1 MRKPAADKLMQGVGV
16 AVVTGAVLL
25 SQVPAQAIA
34 SEAGSSAAPQTASQ
48 ASAQSEPQQ
57 QSDSA
62 NPPEPPSGGV
72 ATDRGGGNISV
83 DGGTISIEGSGS
95 PIVYSTGDIEVSDVT
110 GTASE
115 SQLVGMEGLKTVLI
129 RNSTLSSS
137 QTGKTAS
144 DPVADGVI
152 IYQSTSGDA
161 ESTTGEAATFQA
173 VDSKLSSAIQSG
185 SMFYLTNTSADV
197 VLKNTELD
205 FASSVA
211 RLLYAAGNDANNWGQ
226 AGSNGA
232 TVKFTGIGQ
241 QLAGDVVADTIS
253 SVDLH
258 LTEGTTWA
266 GAASIEQNAAGSTSD
281 APMTVNIDGSSQWTV
296 TADSTV
302 SSLNVAEGAKVVDA
316 DGKTVTIVAG
326 GQTVVQGDSG
336 LTVTVTG
343 PYSTDYDA
351 SEAGSLTSEAIDRT
365 AYDDAFGTDVDDA
378 SSDDEKDAASQASTT
393 SDTDSGSSSDAE
405 KGFFAQVVDWLKS
418 LFGM

>member
-1 MRKPAADKLMQGVGV
+1 MRKPAADKLMQRVGV

-115 SQLVGMEGLKTVLI
+115 SQLVGMEGLITVLI

-205 FASSVA
+205 FASSAA

-326 GQTVVQGDSG
+326 GQAVVQGDSG

-343 PYSTDYDA
+343 SYSTDYDA

-378 SSDDEKDAASQASTT
+378 SSDEKDATSQASTA

-405 KGFFAQVVDWLKS
+405 KGFFAQVADWLKS

>member
-1 MRKPAADKLMQGVGV
+1 MRKPAADKLMQRVGV

-115 SQLVGMEGLKTVLI
+115 SQLVGMEGLITVLI

-173 VDSKLSSAIQSG
+173 VDSKLSSAIQSD

-205 FASSVA
+205 FASSAA

-343 PYSTDYDA
+343 SYSTDYDA

-378 SSDDEKDAASQASTT
+378 SSDEKDATSQASTA

>member
-1 MRKPAADKLMQGVGV
+1 MRKPAADKLIQRVGV

-115 SQLVGMEGLKTVLI
+115 SQLVGMEGLITVLI

-173 VDSKLSSAIQSG
+173 VDSKLSSAIQSD

-205 FASSVA
+205 FASSAA

-343 PYSTDYDA
+343 SYSTDYDA

-378 SSDDEKDAASQASTT
+378 SSDEKDATSQASTA

>member
-1 MRKPAADKLMQGVGV
+1 MRKPAADKLMQRVGV
-16 AVVTGAVLL
+16 AVVTGTVLL

-62 NPPEPPSGGV
+62 NPPEPLSGGV

-115 SQLVGMEGLKTVLI
+115 SQLVGMEGLITVLI

-173 VDSKLSSAIQSG
+173 VDSKLSSAIQSD
-185 SMFYLTNTSADV
+185 SMFYLTNTSTDV

-205 FASSVA
+205 FASSAA

-241 QLAGDVVADTIS
+241 QLAGNVVADTIS

-266 GAASIEQNAAGSTSD
+266 GAASIEQNAADSTSD

-343 PYSTDYDA
+343 SYSTDYDA

-378 SSDDEKDAASQASTT
+378 SSDEKDATSQASTA

>member
-1 MRKPAADKLMQGVGV
+1 MRKPTADKLMQRVGV

-115 SQLVGMEGLKTVLI
+115 SQLVGMEGLITVLI

-173 VDSKLSSAIQSG
+173 VDSKLSSAIQSD
-185 SMFYLTNTSADV
+185 SIFYLTNTSADV

-205 FASSVA
+205 FASSAA

-241 QLAGDVVADTIS
+241 QLADDVVADTIS

-343 PYSTDYDA
+343 SYSTDYDA

-378 SSDDEKDAASQASTT
+378 SSDEKDATSQASTA

>member
-1 MRKPAADKLMQGVGV
+1 MRKPAADKLMQRVGV

-115 SQLVGMEGLKTVLI
+115 SQLVGMEGLITVLI

-173 VDSKLSSAIQSG
+173 VDSKLSSAIQSD
-185 SMFYLTNTSADV
+185 SIFYLTNTSADV

-205 FASSVA
+205 FASSAA

-241 QLAGDVVADTIS
+241 QLADDVVADTIS

-266 GAASIEQNAAGSTSD
+266 GAASIEQNAAGSTSH

-343 PYSTDYDA
+343 SYSTDYDA

-378 SSDDEKDAASQASTT
+378 SSDEKAAVSQASTA

>member
-1 MRKPAADKLMQGVGV
+1 MRKPAADKLMQRVGV

-115 SQLVGMEGLKTVLI
+115 SQLVGMEGLITVLI

-205 FASSVA
+205 FASSAA

-326 GQTVVQGDSG
+326 GQAVVQGDSG

-343 PYSTDYDA
+343 SYSTDYDA

-378 SSDDEKDAASQASTT
+378 SSDEKDATSQASTA

>member
-1 MRKPAADKLMQGVGV
+1 MRKPAADKLMQRVGV

-62 NPPEPPSGGV
+62 NPPDPPSGGV

-205 FASSVA
+205 FASSAA

-343 PYSTDYDA
+343 SYSTDYDA

-378 SSDDEKDAASQASTT
+378 SSDEKDAASQASTT

>member
-1 MRKPAADKLMQGVGV
+1 MRKPAADKLMQRVGV

-115 SQLVGMEGLKTVLI
+115 SQLVGMEGLITVLI

-173 VDSKLSSAIQSG
+173 VDSKLSSAIQSD

-205 FASSVA
+205 FASSA
-211 RLLYAAGNDANNWGQ
+211 AHLLYAAGNDANNWGQ

-302 SSLNVAEGAKVVDA
+302 GSLNVAEGAKVVDA

-343 PYSTDYDA
+343 SYSTDYDA

-378 SSDDEKDAASQASTT
+378 SSDEKDATSQASTA

>member
-1 MRKPAADKLMQGVGV
+1 MRKPAADKLMQRVGV

-25 SQVPAQAIA
+25 SQVPAQATA

-62 NPPEPPSGGV
+62 NPPEPPSGGG

-95 PIVYSTGDIEVSDVT
+95 PIVYSTGDIKVSDVT

-205 FASSVA
+205 FASSAA

-241 QLAGDVVADTIS
+241 QLAGDIVADTIS

-378 SSDDEKDAASQASTT
+378 SSDEKDAASQASTT

>member
-1 MRKPAADKLMQGVGV
+1 MRKPAADKLMQRVGV

-83 DGGTISIEGSGS
+83 DGGTISTEGSGS

-205 FASSVA
+205 FASSAA

-343 PYSTDYDA
+343 FYSTDYDA

-378 SSDDEKDAASQASTT
+378 SSDEKDATSQASTA
-393 SDTDSGSSSDAE
+393 SDTDSGSSPDAE

>member
-1 MRKPAADKLMQGVGV
+1 MRKPAADKLMQRVGV

-115 SQLVGMEGLKTVLI
+115 SQLVGMEGLITVLI

-173 VDSKLSSAIQSG
+173 VDSKLSSAIQSD
-185 SMFYLTNTSADV
+185 SIFYLTNTSADV

-205 FASSVA
+205 FASSAA

-241 QLAGDVVADTIS
+241 QLADDVVADTIS

-343 PYSTDYDA
+343 SYSTDYDA

-378 SSDDEKDAASQASTT
+378 SSDEKDATSQASTA
-393 SDTDSGSSSDAE
+393 SDTDSDSSSDAE

>member
-1 MRKPAADKLMQGVGV
+1 MRKPAADKLMQRVGV

-25 SQVPAQAIA
+25 SQVAAQAIA

-83 DGGTISIEGSGS
+83 DGGTISTEGSGS

-152 IYQSTSGDA
+152 TYQSTSGDA

-205 FASSVA
+205 FASSAA

-226 AGSNGA
+226 TGSNGA

-343 PYSTDYDA
+343 SYSTDYDA
-351 SEAGSLTSEAIDRT
+351 SEAGSLTSEAIDHT

-378 SSDDEKDAASQASTT
+378 SSDEKDATSQASTA
-393 SDTDSGSSSDAE
+393 SDIDSGSSSDAE

>member
-1 MRKPAADKLMQGVGV
+1 MRKPAADKLMQRVGV

-115 SQLVGMEGLKTVLI
+115 SQLVGMEGLITVLI

-173 VDSKLSSAIQSG
+173 VDSKLSSAIQSD

-205 FASSVA
+205 FASSAA

-302 SSLNVAEGAKVVDA
+302 SSLNVAEDAKVVDA

-343 PYSTDYDA
+343 SYSTDYDA
-351 SEAGSLTSEAIDRT
+351 LEAGSLTSEAIDRT

-378 SSDDEKDAASQASTT
+378 SSDEKDATSQASTA

>member
-1 MRKPAADKLMQGVGV
+1 MRKPAADKLMQRVGV

-115 SQLVGMEGLKTVLI
+115 SQLVGMEGLITVLI

-185 SMFYLTNTSADV
+185 SMFYLTNTS
-197 VLKNTELD
+197 
-205 FASSVA
+205 
-211 RLLYAAGNDANNWGQ
+211 
-226 AGSNGA
+226 
-232 TVKFTGIGQ
+232 
-241 QLAGDVVADTIS
+241 
-253 SVDLH
+253 
-258 LTEGTTWA
+258 
-266 GAASIEQNAAGSTSD
+266 
-281 APMTVNIDGSSQWTV
+281 
-296 TADSTV
+296 
-302 SSLNVAEGAKVVDA
+302 
-316 DGKTVTIVAG
+316 
-326 GQTVVQGDSG
+326 
-336 LTVTVTG
+336 
-343 PYSTDYDA
+343 
-351 SEAGSLTSEAIDRT
+351 
-365 AYDDAFGTDVDDA
+365 DDAFGTDVDDA
-378 SSDDEKDAASQASTT
+378 SSDEKDATSQASTA

>member
-1 MRKPAADKLMQGVGV
+1 MRKTAADKLMQRVGV
-16 AVVTGAVLL
+16 AVVAGAVLL

-83 DGGTISIEGSGS
+83 DGGTISTEGSGS

-185 SMFYLTNTSADV
+185 SMFYLTNASADG

-281 APMTVNIDGSSQWTV
+281 APMTANIDGSSQWTV

-343 PYSTDYDA
+343 SYSTDYDA

-378 SSDDEKDAASQASTT
+378 SSDEKAAVSQASTA

>member
-1 MRKPAADKLMQGVGV
+1 MRKPAADKLMQRVGV

-62 NPPEPPSGGV
+62 NPPDPPS
-72 ATDRGGGNISV
+72 GGGNISV

-115 SQLVGMEGLKTVLI
+115 SQLVGMEGLITVLI

-161 ESTTGEAATFQA
+161 ESTIGEAATFQA

-205 FASSVA
+205 FASSAA

-343 PYSTDYDA
+343 
-351 SEAGSLTSEAIDRT
+351 
-365 AYDDAFGTDVDDA
+365 
-378 SSDDEKDAASQASTT
+378 
-393 SDTDSGSSSDAE
+393 SSSDAE

>member
-1 MRKPAADKLMQGVGV
+1 MRKPAADKLMQRVGV

-115 SQLVGMEGLKTVLI
+115 SQLVGVEGLITVLI

-173 VDSKLSSAIQSG
+173 VDSKLSSAIQSD

-205 FASSVA
+205 FASSAA

-343 PYSTDYDA
+343 SYSTDYDA

-378 SSDDEKDAASQASTT
+378 SSDEKDATSQASTA

>member
-1 MRKPAADKLMQGVGV
+1 MRKPAADKLMQRVGV

-115 SQLVGMEGLKTVLI
+115 SQLVGMEGLITVLI

-173 VDSKLSSAIQSG
+173 VDSKLSSAIQSD
-185 SMFYLTNTSADV
+185 SIFYLTNTSADV

-205 FASSVA
+205 FASSAA

-241 QLAGDVVADTIS
+241 QLADDVVADTIS

-266 GAASIEQNAAGSTSD
+266 GAASIEQNAAGSTSH

-302 SSLNVAEGAKVVDA
+302 SSLNVAEGAKVVGA

-343 PYSTDYDA
+343 SYSTDYDA

-378 SSDDEKDAASQASTT
+378 SSDEKDATSQASTA

>member
-1 MRKPAADKLMQGVGV
+1 M
-16 AVVTGAVLL
+16 
-25 SQVPAQAIA
+25 
-34 SEAGSSAAPQTASQ
+34 
-48 ASAQSEPQQ
+48 
-57 QSDSA
+57 
-62 NPPEPPSGGV
+62 
-72 ATDRGGGNISV
+72 
-83 DGGTISIEGSGS
+83 
-95 PIVYSTGDIEVSDVT
+95 T

-185 SMFYLTNTSADV
+185 SMFYLTSTSADV

-205 FASSVA
+205 FASSAA

-266 GAASIEQNAAGSTSD
+266 GTASIEQNAAGSTSD

-378 SSDDEKDAASQASTT
+378 SSDEKDAASQASTT

>member
-1 MRKPAADKLMQGVGV
+1 MRKPAADKLMQRVGV

-62 NPPEPPSGGV
+62 NPPDPPSGGV

-115 SQLVGMEGLKTVLI
+115 SQLVGMEGLITVLI

-205 FASSVA
+205 FASSAA

-343 PYSTDYDA
+343 SYSTDYDA

-378 SSDDEKDAASQASTT
+378 SSDEKDAASQASTA
-393 SDTDSGSSSDAE
+393 SDTDSGSSSGAE

>member
-1 MRKPAADKLMQGVGV
+1 MRKPAADKLMQRVGV

-83 DGGTISIEGSGS
+83 DGGTISTEGSGS

-161 ESTTGEAATFQA
+161 ESTAGEAATFQA

-211 RLLYAAGNDANNWGQ
+211 CLLYAAGNDANNWGQ

-343 PYSTDYDA
+343 SYSTDYDA
-351 SEAGSLTSEAIDRT
+351 SS
-365 AYDDAFGTDVDDA
+365 
-378 SSDDEKDAASQASTT
+378 DEKDATSQASTA

>member
-1 MRKPAADKLMQGVGV
+1 MRKPAADKLMQRVGV

-62 NPPEPPSGGV
+62 NPPDPPSGGV

-205 FASSVA
+205 FASSAA

-343 PYSTDYDA
+343 SYSTDYDA

-378 SSDDEKDAASQASTT
+378 SSDEKDATSQASTA

>member
-1 MRKPAADKLMQGVGV
+1 M
-16 AVVTGAVLL
+16 
-25 SQVPAQAIA
+25 
-34 SEAGSSAAPQTASQ
+34 
-48 ASAQSEPQQ
+48 
-57 QSDSA
+57 
-62 NPPEPPSGGV
+62 
-72 ATDRGGGNISV
+72 
-83 DGGTISIEGSGS
+83 
-95 PIVYSTGDIEVSDVT
+95 T

-115 SQLVGMEGLKTVLI
+115 SQLVGMEGLITVLI

-205 FASSVA
+205 FASSAA

-281 APMTVNIDGSSQWTV
+281 APMTVNIDGSFP
-296 TADSTV
+296 
-302 SSLNVAEGAKVVDA
+302 VDC
-316 DGKTVTIVAG
+316 DGRLDRELPQRRRRRQG
-326 GQTVVQGDSG
+326 GRRGRKDG
-336 LTVTVTG
+336 HHRRRR
-343 PYSTDYDA
+343 P
-351 SEAGSLTSEAIDRT
+351 DRRP
-365 AYDDAFGTDVDDA
+365 G
-378 SSDDEKDAASQASTT
+378 
-393 SDTDSGSSSDAE
+393 
-405 KGFFAQVVDWLKS
+405 
-418 LFGM
+418 

>member
-1 MRKPAADKLMQGVGV
+1 MRKPAADKLMQRVGV
-16 AVVTGAVLL
+16 AVVTGAILL

-62 NPPEPPSGGV
+62 NPPDPPSGGV

-115 SQLVGMEGLKTVLI
+115 SQLVGMEGLITVLI

-205 FASSVA
+205 FASSAA

-281 APMTVNIDGSSQWTV
+281 APMTANIDGSSQWTV

-343 PYSTDYDA
+343 SYSTDYDA

-378 SSDDEKDAASQASTT
+378 SSDEKAAVSQASTA

>member
-1 MRKPAADKLMQGVGV
+1 M
-16 AVVTGAVLL
+16 
-25 SQVPAQAIA
+25 
-34 SEAGSSAAPQTASQ
+34 
-48 ASAQSEPQQ
+48 
-57 QSDSA
+57 
-62 NPPEPPSGGV
+62 
-72 ATDRGGGNISV
+72 
-83 DGGTISIEGSGS
+83 
-95 PIVYSTGDIEVSDVT
+95 T

-152 IYQSTSGDA
+152 IYQSASGDA

-185 SMFYLTNTSADV
+185 SMFYLTNISADV

-205 FASSVA
+205 IASSAA

-378 SSDDEKDAASQASTT
+378 SSDEKDAVSQASTA

>member
-1 MRKPAADKLMQGVGV
+1 M
-16 AVVTGAVLL
+16 
-25 SQVPAQAIA
+25 
-34 SEAGSSAAPQTASQ
+34 
-48 ASAQSEPQQ
+48 
-57 QSDSA
+57 
-62 NPPEPPSGGV
+62 
-72 ATDRGGGNISV
+72 
-83 DGGTISIEGSGS
+83 
-95 PIVYSTGDIEVSDVT
+95 T

-205 FASSVA
+205 FASSAA

-241 QLAGDVVADTIS
+241 QLAGDVVANTIS

-258 LTEGTTWA
+258 LAEGTTWA

-302 SSLNVAEGAKVVDA
+302 SPLNVAEGAKVVDA

-351 SEAGSLTSEAIDRT
+351 SEAGSLTSEALTARPTTTPSERMWTTPRATRRT
-365 AYDDAFGTDVDDA
+365 LPAKPRRHPTQTPAPPLTPRRA
-378 SSDDEKDAASQASTT
+378 SLPKSWT
-393 SDTDSGSSSDAE
+393 GSSRSS
-405 KGFFAQVVDWLKS
+405 GCRRAQRARRGARRPYSNRAGDGIHPPSPALLRGAHRPHVLRRRAPASFPTAAAGPRARGARSRRRASRPRRRRSGDRRRGRPPRWRRA
-418 LFGM
+418 

>member
-1 MRKPAADKLMQGVGV
+1 MRKPAADKLMQRVGV

-83 DGGTISIEGSGS
+83 DGGTISTEGSGS

-326 GQTVVQGDSG
+326 GQAVVQGDSG

-343 PYSTDYDA
+343 SYSTDYDA
-351 SEAGSLTSEAIDRT
+351 SS
-365 AYDDAFGTDVDDA
+365 
-378 SSDDEKDAASQASTT
+378 DEKDATSQASTA

>member
-1 MRKPAADKLMQGVGV
+1 MRKPAADKLMQRVGV

-115 SQLVGMEGLKTVLI
+115 SQLVGMEGLITVLI

-205 FASSVA
+205 FASSAA

-281 APMTVNIDGSSQWTV
+281 APMTANIDGSSQWTV

-343 PYSTDYDA
+343 SYSTDYDA

-378 SSDDEKDAASQASTT
+378 SSDEKAAVSQASTA

>member
-1 MRKPAADKLMQGVGV
+1 MRKPAADKLIQRVGV

-115 SQLVGMEGLKTVLI
+115 SQLVGMEGLITVLI

-173 VDSKLSSAIQSG
+173 VDSKLSSAIQSD

-205 FASSVA
+205 FASSEA

-343 PYSTDYDA
+343 SYSTDYDA

-378 SSDDEKDAASQASTT
+378 SSDEKDATSQASTA

>member
-1 MRKPAADKLMQGVGV
+1 MRKPAADKLMQRVGV

-83 DGGTISIEGSGS
+83 DGGTISTEGSGS

-205 FASSVA
+205 FASSAA

-226 AGSNGA
+226 VGSNGA

-343 PYSTDYDA
+343 SYSTDYDA

-378 SSDDEKDAASQASTT
+378 SSDEKDATSQASTA

>member
-1 MRKPAADKLMQGVGV
+1 MRKPAADKLMQRVGV

-83 DGGTISIEGSGS
+83 DGGTISTEGSGS

-115 SQLVGMEGLKTVLI
+115 SQPVGMEGLKTVLI

-205 FASSVA
+205 FASSAA

-336 LTVTVTG
+336 QTVTVTG
-343 PYSTDYDA
+343 SYSTDYDA

-365 AYDDAFGTDVDDA
+365 AYDDTFGTDVDDA
-378 SSDDEKDAASQASTT
+378 SSDEKDAASQASTT

>member
-1 MRKPAADKLMQGVGV
+1 MRKPAADKLMQRAGV

-83 DGGTISIEGSGS
+83 DGGTISTEGSSS

-115 SQLVGMEGLKTVLI
+115 SQLVGMEGLITVLI
-129 RNSTLSSS
+129 RNSMLSSS

-173 VDSKLSSAIQSG
+173 VDSKLSSAIQSD

-205 FASSVA
+205 FASSAA

-343 PYSTDYDA
+343 SYSTDYGA

-378 SSDDEKDAASQASTT
+378 SSDEKDATSQASTA

>member
-1 MRKPAADKLMQGVGV
+1 MRKPAADKLMQRVGV

-83 DGGTISIEGSGS
+83 DGGTISTEGSGS

-205 FASSVA
+205 FASSAA

-343 PYSTDYDA
+343 SYSTDYGA

-378 SSDDEKDAASQASTT
+378 SSDEKDATSQASTA

>member
-1 MRKPAADKLMQGVGV
+1 MRKPAADKLMQRVGV

-83 DGGTISIEGSGS
+83 NGGTISIEGSGS

-115 SQLVGMEGLKTVLI
+115 SQLVGMEGLITVLI
-129 RNSTLSSS
+129 RNSMLSSS

-173 VDSKLSSAIQSG
+173 VDSKLSSAIQSD

-205 FASSVA
+205 FASSAA

-343 PYSTDYDA
+343 SYSTDYDA

-378 SSDDEKDAASQASTT
+378 SSDEKDATSQASTA
-393 SDTDSGSSSDAE
+393 SDIDSGSSSDAE

>member
-1 MRKPAADKLMQGVGV
+1 MRKPAADKLMQRVGV

-205 FASSVA
+205 FASSAA

-343 PYSTDYDA
+343 SYSTDYDA

-378 SSDDEKDAASQASTT
+378 PSDEKDATSQASTA

>member
-1 MRKPAADKLMQGVGV
+1 MRKPAADKLMQRVGV

-83 DGGTISIEGSGS
+83 DGGTISTEGSGS

-173 VDSKLSSAIQSG
+173 VDSI
-185 SMFYLTNTSADV
+185 
-197 VLKNTELD
+197 
-205 FASSVA
+205 
-211 RLLYAAGNDANNWGQ
+211 
-226 AGSNGA
+226 
-232 TVKFTGIGQ
+232 
-241 QLAGDVVADTIS
+241 
-253 SVDLH
+253 
-258 LTEGTTWA
+258 
-266 GAASIEQNAAGSTSD
+266 
-281 APMTVNIDGSSQWTV
+281 
-296 TADSTV
+296 
-302 SSLNVAEGAKVVDA
+302 
-316 DGKTVTIVAG
+316 TIVAG

-343 PYSTDYDA
+343 SYSTDYDA
-351 SEAGSLTSEAIDRT
+351 SS
-365 AYDDAFGTDVDDA
+365 
-378 SSDDEKDAASQASTT
+378 DEKDATSQASTA

-405 KGFFAQVVDWLKS
+405 KGFFAQVADWLKS